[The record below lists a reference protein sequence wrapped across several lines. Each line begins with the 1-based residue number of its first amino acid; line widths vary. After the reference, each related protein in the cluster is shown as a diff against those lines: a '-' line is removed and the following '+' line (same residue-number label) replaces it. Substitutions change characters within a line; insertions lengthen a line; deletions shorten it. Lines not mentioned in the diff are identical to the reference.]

1 MTTLLTGIDVSAY
14 QPHIDWRAVAAGGDS
29 FAFVKATEGAR
40 YVSPVFRV
48 QRDTAKGAGLLVG
61 AYHFARWERD
71 DPEAQAEH
79 FARTIGTCALS
90 LEGAVTSEVDA

>member
-40 YVSPVFRV
+40 YVSPIFRT
-48 QRDTAKGAGLLVG
+48 QRLDALAQGLLVG
-61 AYHFARWERD
+61 ADHFARWERY

-79 FARTIGTCALS
+79 FARTIGTCGLS
-90 LEGAVTSEVDA
+90 LEGAVTSEVDP

>member
-29 FAFVKATEGAR
+29 FAFVKATEGAS
-40 YVSPVFRV
+40 YVSPTFRE
-48 QRDTAKGAGLLVG
+48 QRDGAKAAGLLVG

-79 FARTIGTCALS
+79 FARTIGTCGLS
-90 LEGAVTSEVDA
+90 LEGAVTSEVDP